1 MSIILDQP
9 VPVDAVVWE
18 FLDAFA
24 NILRN
29 AADSMREQG
38 GGTLSVTVVPA
49 TEADGQ
55 WVTIRA
61 HNTGLKIIQYVLDH
75 MFEAFFSTKEEG
87 TGYGMWRA
95 QQVIHDHGA
104 RENPRTTIIHPRMAY
119 PLLFVFLSRPRNKC
133 SEGDVLRSN
142 NMTHYSL

>member
-1 MSIILDQP
+1 MSIIRDQP
-9 VPVDAVVWE
+9 VPVDAVAWE
-18 FLDAFA
+18 LLDAFA
-24 NILRN
+24 CSLRN

-38 GGTLSVTVVPA
+38 GGTLSVTVVPV

-61 HNTGLKIIQYVLDH
+61 HNTGLKISQYVLDH

-95 QQVIHDHGA
+95 QQVIHDHGG
-104 RENPRTTIIHPRMAY
+104 EIEPKNDNNSSSNGVSMIIRLPVAA
-119 PLLFVFLSRPRNKC
+119 
-133 SEGDVLRSN
+133 SEQV
-142 NMTHYSL
+142 